1 LPVPTGGVN
10 ILNAGEADVLGAE
23 LELAWQVSDQFKITA
38 NASFL
43 DTELEEF
50 LTQEIPEELR
60 FLIGAP
66 IPLNDVN
73 AAGNELTRAPDVQY
87 YISAD
92 YDFSLGT
99 NWDANFL
106 INYRFQ
112 DDVFF
117 LETNQ
122 NTEAFRSESSD
133 EVGVRL
139 TIRPS
144 NDRWELGIFGQNITD
159 ERTITQVTALGG
171 HPNAAISEPSKWG
184 VDFKLNF

>member
-1 LPVPTGGVN
+1 
-10 ILNAGEADVLGAE
+10 
-23 LELAWQVSDQFKITA
+23 
-38 NASFL
+38 
-43 DTELEEF
+43 
-50 LTQEIPEELR
+50 
-60 FLIGAP
+60 
-66 IPLNDVN
+66 VN

-99 NWDANFL
+99 NWNANFL

-133 EVGVRL
+133 ELSVNPANGE
-139 TIRPS
+139 
-144 NDRWELGIFGQNITD
+144 W
-159 ERTITQVTALGG
+159 
-171 HPNAAISEPSKWG
+171 ISS
-184 VDFKLNF
+184 